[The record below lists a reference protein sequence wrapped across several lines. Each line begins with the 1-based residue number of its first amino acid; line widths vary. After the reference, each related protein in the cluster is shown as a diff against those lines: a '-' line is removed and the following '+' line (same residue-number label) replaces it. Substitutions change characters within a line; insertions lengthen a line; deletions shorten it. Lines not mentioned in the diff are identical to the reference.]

1 MQKMTHLL
9 VIIRLHINITDCTYV
24 KHNILTSNI
33 LLTKYTFI
41 FMVHLFVLTDLGLG
55 ILGFKLH
62 YAITQSCD
70 KGCTAVPIVKS
81 LLIYKQQKSSVT
93 IVVRYK

>member
-1 MQKMTHLL
+1 
-9 VIIRLHINITDCTYV
+9 
-24 KHNILTSNI
+24 
-33 LLTKYTFI
+33 
-41 FMVHLFVLTDLGLG
+41 MVHLFVLTDLGLG